1 MILFSQ
7 YKHGNELLDALYQA
21 ETPVALGVLMDKL
34 HLSRRS
40 IMYIME
46 NVNRELMARQFLP
59 IGNIKGMGYFL
70 SAASKKA
77 LQGASM
83 GIRREAAL
91 FLPLEWRLDSR
102 TMSPEE
108 DR

>member
-59 IGNIKGMGYFL
+59 IGNIKGMGIFCQQQPRKHCRGRQWE
-70 SAASKKA
+70 S
-77 LQGASM
+77 GAKRPCFCLWS
-83 GIRREAAL
+83 GGWTAGPCRQRK
-91 FLPLEWRLDSR
+91 
-102 TMSPEE
+102 TV
-108 DR
+108 